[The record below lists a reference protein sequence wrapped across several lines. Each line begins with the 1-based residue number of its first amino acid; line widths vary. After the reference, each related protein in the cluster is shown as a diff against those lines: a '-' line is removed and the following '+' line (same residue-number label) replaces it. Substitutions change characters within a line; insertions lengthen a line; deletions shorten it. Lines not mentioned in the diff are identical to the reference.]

1 MWHSHEGLLPTI
13 LGREEEIHSKLM
25 TFGIPDALPMTMS
38 GEINVDYHR
47 AWYVARE
54 ASEVATGIK
63 QATFIS
69 SLEAMIMP
77 VTSWSQVSG
86 NYDASWSEKEGSASP
101 SDGQKSGTASPH
113 IVPDSDDS
121 KAASSEQGLTLLP
134 ANFYPHVYSVVCS
147 RVRKI
152 QLPIGNSR
160 LNILARAF
168 LQEYS
173 DDTKPGKTIIVSR
186 IMDMVRSNSPSGQ
199 GAFIRWHEDR
209 WWEVDEVG
217 ARYKVS
223 AIMRDLL
230 PSQYKSSTKAK
241 VARRRILN
249 GLKKNHS

>member
-1 MWHSHEGLLPTI
+1 MLL
-13 LGREEEIHSKLM
+13 GSAVEIHYKLM
-25 TFGIPDALPMTMS
+25 TFGIPTDALPMTMS

-47 AWYVARE
+47 AWYATRDTLE
-54 ASEVATGIK
+54 ADAGRK
-63 QATFIS
+63 QASLIS
-69 SLEAMIMP
+69 SLDSTSD
-77 VTSWSQVSG
+77 VTIPTPFGAQG
-86 NYDASWSEKEGSASP
+86 TGKYGASWSEKGSFS
-101 SDGQKSGTASPH
+101 SSGGQKAGTTSPH
-113 IVPDSDDS
+113 VVPDSDDS

-134 ANFYPHVYSVVCS
+134 QHFYPHVYSVVCS
-147 RVRKI
+147 RVRKS

-186 IMDMVRSNSPSGQ
+186 IMDMVRVHSPGGQ

-241 VARRRILN
+241 VAKRRIQN
-249 GLKKNHS
+249 RLKKHS